1 MPIYIYKR
9 DDGSEFEMFQR
20 MSDDP
25 LMSCPQTGQ
34 ECKRIITGGYG
45 ALLPRLKTVKYI
57 DGNFVSS
64 QLAKKLEVDPFHV
77 TLEDKRERL
86 KANVEK
92 AQQHNAEIKRKVTG
106 RISEL

>member
-1 MPIYIYKR
+1 MPTYLYRR
-9 DDGSEFEMFQR
+9 DDNTEFEMVQR

-25 LMSCPQTGQ
+25 LMTCPQTGQ
-34 ECKRIITGGYG
+34 GCKRIITGGAG
-45 ALLPRLKTVKYI
+45 PLLPRLKTVKYI

-64 QLAKKLEVDPFHV
+64 KLAKKLEVDPFHV

-106 RISEL
+106 QISEL